1 MNRQTHK
8 YELPPP
14 RWFNKDTGEFE
25 DVKPMYFVDSSNPSL
40 GFVAPTRVTREDD
53 AFRQFMHDK
62 ETRRRVR
69 VERERK
75 EAEAARLAALN
86 PPEEVVRIKRRRE
99 KATVDEFDEEQ
110 AQIAFR
116 EQTGRMVSKRGATAF
131 MGPSAE
137 KEELQRRELE
147 ERYEP
152 LKPFATQDGDL
163 EKLPPQINEEEIIN
177 AWKQSVAVSN
187 TSISPSGAK
196 KKRARKTE
204 AERVRDLIKSKS
216 GLKRGGAFSAMRGS
230 YRPPNTIETSDAGGG
245 GGWTDPFPTPE
256 PKLLGATST
265 VEQDDRLKGWRT
277 DQLRNSAWW
286 DDRWKSRDAMREEK
300 GRLAINPVTGKL
312 EDIAA
317 AKIQFPERGIKKRG
331 GEDMG
336 TGDLLMAEDI
346 PFEYG
351 MRVNRE
357 GKVETISFDE
367 FMGMTA

>member
-1 MNRQTHK
+1 
-8 YELPPP
+8 
-14 RWFNKDTGEFE
+14 
-25 DVKPMYFVDSSNPSL
+25 MYFIDPSNPSL

-62 ETRRRVR
+62 ETRRRTR

-99 KATVDEFDEEQ
+99 KATVEEFDEER

-116 EQTGRMVSKRGATAF
+116 EQTGMMVSKRGATAF

-137 KEELQRRELE
+137 KEDLQRRELE
-147 ERYEP
+147 ERYSP

-163 EKLPPQINEEEIIN
+163 EKLPPQINEQEIIN

-187 TSISPSGAK
+187 SSTSPSGAK

-204 AERVRDLIKSKS
+204 AERARDLIKSKS
-216 GLKRGGAFSAMRGS
+216 GLKRGGTFSAMRGS
-230 YRPPNTIETSDAGGG
+230 YRPPNTIETSDAGGS
-245 GGWTDPFPTPE
+245 GWTDSLSTPE

-317 AKIQFPERGIKKRG
+317 AKIQFPERRIKKGG

-346 PFEYG
+346 PFESCG

-357 GKVETISFDE
+357 GKVERISFDE
-367 FMGMTA
+367 FMGMMA